1 MVKFEILL
9 DFYQQYFSPNMLF
22 WLIGLCLLDVFES
35 RLVGHTYRNGAMSS
49 INKFM
54 SQVRSLLSEEEHEEK
69 LEDGHGRYIVVIIV
83 IVSCVF
89 LLILLAY
96 AYHRY
101 KQWRAAKR
109 RGSKAGVVETDA
121 LIEPTSGTPST
132 VVVPE
137 SATSSNIFT
146 RK

>member
-1 MVKFEILL
+1 M
-9 DFYQQYFSPNMLF
+9 
-22 WLIGLCLLDVFES
+22 
-35 RLVGHTYRNGAMSS
+35 GHTYRNGAMSS

-54 SQVRSLLSEEEHEEK
+54 SQLRSLLSEEEHEEK

-89 LLILLAY
+89 LLIALAY

-101 KQWRAAKR
+101 KQWRAKR
-109 RGSKAGVVETDA
+109 RGSKAGVVETEA